1 MEVIKDLSNW
11 KTLSP
16 TVITIGNFDGVHIG
30 HQTIIKKVLTLAKE
44 FNLKSGVVTFSP
56 HPIKFFNKNIKLI
69 MTERKKIEIFEK
81 MGVDYY
87 FNLAFNES
95 IANMDPEIFIREFL
109 VKSLKANFIVVGYDY
124 RFGRKRKGDYELLKM
139 LETKYGFTAFKI
151 PPVKVDD
158 IIVSSSNIR
167 KLLQK
172 GDIELANKMLGRA
185 FSIEGKVVKGDG
197 YGRLL
202 GYPTANLAVEN
213 ELIPANGIYAT
224 KCILNGK
231 IYNSVTNIGIRPTLV
246 NKNEIRVETHIF
258 DFKKDI
264 YNEFIE
270 LEFYN
275 YLREEKK
282 FDNIND
288 LIEQIK
294 KDCEKAK
301 EVLCH

>member
-1 MEVIKDLSNW
+1 MEVIKDLSKW
-11 KTLSP
+11 KIDSS
-16 TVITIGNFDGVHIG
+16 TVITIGNFDGVHLG

-139 LETKYGFTAFKI
+139 LETKYGYTAFKI
-151 PPVKVDD
+151 PPVKIDD
-158 IIVSSSNIR
+158 IIVSSTNIR
-167 KLLQK
+167 SLLSK
-172 GDIELANKMLGRA
+172 GDVELANKMLGRP
-185 FSIEGKVVKGDG
+185 FTLEGVVVKGDG

-202 GYPTANLAVEN
+202 GYPTANLSVKN

-224 KCILNGK
+224 KTIINNKKYL
-231 IYNSVTNIGIRPTLV
+231 SVTNIGIRPTLV
-246 NKNEIRVETHIF
+246 NKNEVRVETHIF
-258 DFKKDI
+258 DFDEDI
-264 YNEFIE
+264 YDSFIE
-270 LEFYN
+270 VEFHSYI
-275 YLREEKK
+275 REEKK
-282 FDNIND
+282 FEDVNS
-288 LIEQIK
+288 LIKQIQ

-301 EVLCH
+301 EILCR